1 MDVQNLPKTSTEL
14 NPACWIMLYCSWS
27 ACKLPKIHAK
37 AWVSDLRSSIKLI
50 MIRDGRHEVLINRQ
64 YSIIHKRI
72 SAIAQPRVAPVAED
86 TKRLRGA
93 MKHLKDNSFTIP
105 VLTVIAM
112 VFANSFTPVMSQ
124 YRGENE
130 RKWAASIQS
139 DISNGA
145 PAQDICNS
153 ATNAAM
159 TSGEVSFKDWAF
171 SVAQKYCSSASTK
184 EEGENESNV
193 LVLTPEA
200 SQCGLSS
207 SQMFD
212 ISQGKRTAVV
222 GNNCFMI
229 FH

>member
-50 MIRDGRHEVLINRQ
+50 MIRDGRHEFLINRQ

-130 RKWAASIQS
+130 RRWAASIQS
-139 DISNGA
+139 DIRNGA
-145 PAQDICNS
+145 SAEDICNNASSS
-153 ATNAAM
+153 AT
-159 TSGEVSFKDWAF
+159 TSNEINFKDWAY
-171 SVAQKYCSSASTK
+171 SIARKYCSTGFQKK
-184 EEGENESNV
+184 EGDSESDISIA
-193 LVLTPEA
+193 TPEA
-200 SQCGLSS
+200 MQCHLSP

-212 ISQGKRTAVV
+212 ISQGKRTVVV
-222 GNNCFMI
+222 GNHCVMS